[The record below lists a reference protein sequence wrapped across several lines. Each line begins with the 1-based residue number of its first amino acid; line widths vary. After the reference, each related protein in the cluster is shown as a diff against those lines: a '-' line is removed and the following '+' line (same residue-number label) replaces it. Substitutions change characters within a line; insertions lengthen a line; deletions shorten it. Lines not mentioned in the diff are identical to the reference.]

1 VRVRAETLELYVGTS
16 LLLTLARLQGR
27 QQQRIDYHHLSASL
41 VRKPGAFANYRYR
54 DELFP
59 TLTFRCAYDVL
70 QIQQPSRADREY
82 VRILHLAAT
91 TSEVE
96 VDTALSLLLDAGQVP
111 TFEATRAVVRPPKP
125 VEPPLISAP
134 SLDLTA
140 YDRLL
145 PSRCAHD

>member
-1 VRVRAETLELYVGTS
+1 
-16 LLLTLARLQGR
+16 
-27 QQQRIDYHHLSASL
+27 

-59 TLTFRCAYDVL
+59 ALTFRRAYDLL
-70 QIQQPSRADREY
+70 QAQQPSRAAREY

-96 VDTALSLLLDAGQVP
+96 VNTALTLLLEAGQVP
-111 TFEATRAVVRPPKP
+111 TFEATRAVVRPPTP
-125 VEPPLISAP
+125 VDAP
-134 SLDLTA
+134 HVGSPMLDLAA

-145 PSRCAHD
+145 PSRCAQD

>member
-1 VRVRAETLELYVGTS
+1 
-16 LLLTLARLQGR
+16 
-27 QQQRIDYHHLSASL
+27 

-59 TLTFRCAYDVL
+59 TLTFRRAYDLL
-70 QIQQPSRADREY
+70 QTQQPSRADREY

-91 TSEVE
+91 TSELE
-96 VDTALSLLLDAGQVP
+96 VDTALLLLLDAGEVP
-111 TFEATRAVVRPPKP
+111 TFEATRAVVRPPTP
-125 VEPPLISAP
+125 VDAP
-134 SLDLTA
+134 RVGAPTLDLAA